1 MGDLSED
8 TSVAQASED
17 RWGARLSD
25 EWDIWGPNG
34 GYVASVCLRAA
45 GAAVGLAR
53 PVTVACQYLS
63 VGRFDHV
70 DLDVTVL
77 RSTRRTAAVR
87 VHMSQDA
94 VPIADATVW
103 AVASGLEGYEW
114 DESSAPD
121 VASPAEVPSVD
132 ERLAHEPEVPRSP
145 FAFARNLQQKP
156 LEWRTQEELAAFP
169 GGAHKA
175 RAWMRFVPTATFADP
190 WVDACRSLIL
200 LDTWAWPAAAN
211 GLPATERGRFLAP
224 NLDVTARFHADAS
237 ESEWLLVDAR
247 APVAADGLIGT
258 EVCVWTTDGRL
269 AASGGAQ
276 LFCRRGPAHPQ
287 DS

>member
-1 MGDLSED
+1 MGDLAED
-8 TSVAQASED
+8 TSVTQPSEH

-53 PVTVACQYLS
+53 PVTVACHYLS

-121 VASPAEVPSVD
+121 VASPAEVPSVE
-132 ERLAHEPEVPRSP
+132 ERLAHEPEAPRSP

-156 LEWRTQEELAAFP
+156 LEWRSQEELAAFP
-169 GGAHKA
+169 GGAHKP
-175 RAWMRFVPTATFADP
+175 RAWMGFVP
-190 WVDACRSLIL
+190 
-200 LDTWAWPAAAN
+200 PAA
-211 GLPATERGRFLAP
+211 
-224 NLDVTARFHADAS
+224 VADA
-237 ESEWLLVDAR
+237 WV
-247 APVAADGLIGT
+247 
-258 EVCVWTTDGRL
+258 
-269 AASGGAQ
+269 AQ
-276 LFCRRGPAHPQ
+276 LFCRPGPAHPQ
-287 DS
+287 DNRWGGEQATSPGAGVRRHRSPARAPASLRRSAGTGCS